1 MLSYYELYY
10 ELLKAYELACQ
21 WIANDHKGTAED
33 FQDYFLKRAKE
44 VDHEKATSEE
54 MGETEDK
61 NLSER

>member
-44 VDHEKATSEE
+44 VDHEKATSK
-54 MGETEDK
+54 ETG
-61 NLSER
+61 